1 MKVHCMSTVM
11 WAVAPQDRGWMSGE
25 NENLGFILGNTRAI
39 ESILRKAKKI
49 IVEIRRM
56 SLEQSQGQNDQ
67 W

>member
-1 MKVHCMSTVM
+1 
-11 WAVAPQDRGWMSGE
+11 MSGE
-25 NENLGFILGNTRAI
+25 NENLGFILRNTRAI